1 MKKIAIATL
10 GCKVNQ
16 FESASFAS
24 SFVQAG
30 CELVPFSGR
39 ADVYVINTCA
49 VTGRA
54 GQQSRQLIR
63 RAIKTNPGARL
74 VITGCYAQ
82 MAPQS
87 ILDLTDQPLC
97 LVGNGNKHLVVAS
110 ALATGDCDPRKLLDN
125 VARKKEI
132 TPLAVTRFA
141 DRTRAFLRIQD
152 GCNNFCS
159 YCIVPHTRGRSQSLP
174 LAQVQEQAAVFA
186 RQGYLEIVITGIN
199 VGKYGL
205 DLAEGENLVS
215 LLSRLCRDFPGIRF
229 RLSSVEPTEVDDPLL
244 TLLAGQRNFMPHL
257 HIPLQSGDDTVL
269 HKMNR
274 RYCAADFAR
283 VVVRV
288 HEAVPSAAIGCDV
301 LSGFPG
307 ETDQAHENTRGLLA
321 ELPVTYLHVFPYSRR
336 TGTVAATMPDQVP
349 TPVKEERVRGLR
361 ALDRSKRDDFYHRH
375 LGSVQ
380 RVLVERRQA
389 KSGLL
394 QGFSENYLPVVFAG
408 PPHLEGTVV
417 SVLLHRLQDDAI
429 FGCAEQSRL
438 EIMAGNR

>member
-24 SFVQAG
+24 SFAEAG
-30 CELVPFSGR
+30 CELVPFSGP

-74 VITGCYAQ
+74 VLTGCYVQ
-82 MAPQS
+82 MSPQS

-97 LVGNGNKHLVVAS
+97 LVGNGNKHLLVAA
-110 ALATGDCDPRKLLDN
+110 ALAESRDLTVLMDN
-125 VARKKEI
+125 VGRKKEI
-132 TPLAVTRFA
+132 TPLPVTRFP

-159 YCIVPHTRGRSQSLP
+159 YCIVPYTRGRSRSLP
-174 LAQVQEQAAVFA
+174 LAQVLEQAAVFA
-186 RQGYLEIVITGIN
+186 GQGYLEIVITGIN

-215 LLSRLCRDFPGIRF
+215 LLARLCRNFPGIRF

-244 TLLAGQRNFMPHL
+244 DLLAGQSNFMPHL
-257 HIPLQSGDDTVL
+257 HIPLQSGDDTIL
-269 HKMNR
+269 QSMNR
-274 RYCAADFAR
+274 RYRTADFAGVVLR
-283 VVVRV
+283 VR
-288 HEAVPSAAIGCDV
+288 EASSHAAIGCDI

-307 ETDQAHENTRGLLA
+307 ETDRAFVNTCSLLA

-336 TGTVAATMPDQVP
+336 TGTLAASMPNQVP
-349 TPVKEERVRGLR
+349 TTLKEERVRCLR
-361 ALDRSKRDDFYHRH
+361 ALDRRKREVFFRRH
-375 LGSVQ
+375 LDSVQ
-380 RVLVERRQA
+380 QVLVERRNA
-389 KSGLL
+389 KTGLL

-408 PPHLEGTVV
+408 AAHLQGSVVPVLLERLEG
-417 SVLLHRLQDDAI
+417 DAI
-429 FGCAEQSRL
+429 FAAQNSPALR
-438 EIMAGNR
+438 